1 MNTFEV
7 IVVGGGTAGTTAAI
21 AAARRGQKTL
31 LIERSGALGGSS
43 TLSLVTP
50 LMDNHLAGQPLNRGL
65 NLEIISRYQESVD
78 STGPE
83 EASWFD
89 PLLLA
94 TVLESMVLEA
104 GVTVLYDAVVSGVE
118 LVSGEI
124 LTLQVATRGGVLPIA
139 GRTIIDAT
147 GDAVVARMAN
157 CPVQIGNETGQ
168 NQPMSL
174 RFILGNVDKH
184 AVAQAFGAIGVE
196 VSYPRFHVGFHEA
209 KDSPMGPWVQKGID
223 AGVLAPDDLGYF
235 QFFSLLGRRHSL
247 AFNCPRL
254 SGFAALDPWQISRAY
269 GVGRQKIQRIVRFLR
284 EFVPGFAE
292 AEITNVAS
300 LIGIR
305 ESVRI
310 VGEYTLTEDDYFS
323 ARRFADG
330 ICLNRYP
337 IDIHH
342 PSGVGTTLKYLP
354 EGVYHEIP
362 YRCLLPQGVKN
373 LLVTGRC
380 ISASFAAHA
389 AIRIIPN
396 CRTLGEAAGIAAA
409 IANAAGKS
417 VKEIDGAEVRA
428 QMEL

>member
-1 MNTFEV
+1 M
-7 IVVGGGTAGTTAAI
+7 
-21 AAARRGQKTL
+21 
-31 LIERSGALGGSS
+31 
-43 TLSLVTP
+43 
-50 LMDNHLAGQPLNRGL
+50 
-65 NLEIISRYQESVD
+65 
-78 STGPE
+78 
-83 EASWFD
+83 
-89 PLLLA
+89 
-94 TVLESMVLEA
+94 
-104 GVTVLYDAVVSGVE
+104 
-118 LVSGEI
+118 
-124 LTLQVATRGGVLPIA
+124 
-139 GRTIIDAT
+139 
-147 GDAVVARMAN
+147 
-157 CPVQIGNETGQ
+157 
-168 NQPMSL
+168 
-174 RFILGNVDKH
+174 
-184 AVAQAFGAIGVE
+184 
-196 VSYPRFHVGFHEA
+196 
-209 KDSPMGPWVQKGID
+209 
-223 AGVLAPDDLGYF
+223 
-235 QFFSLLGRRHSL
+235 
-247 AFNCPRL
+247 
-254 SGFAALDPWQISRAY
+254 
-269 GVGRQKIQRIVRFLR
+269 GRQKIQRIVRFLR

-396 CRTLGEAAGIAAA
+396 CRTLG
-409 IANAAGKS
+409 KL
-417 VKEIDGAEVRA
+417 R
-428 QMEL
+428 ELPQRLLMPRKIGEGD